1 MGAFMQILQEF
12 ITNFVI
18 FMLISIILDML
29 VPSSSYK
36 KYTKLVIGLL
46 LISLILSP
54 ILQLFHTDIQS
65 LLSQKIVLSDN
76 SVNSTFTK
84 KIKQSESDINAA
96 NHAYILEQMA
106 VQLKKDA
113 EGELMKTF
121 HYSVID
127 VHIKMKDETCTVIA
141 DNINAVQVVVRQG
154 AQEVQL
160 VKPVEVSF
168 KESKSN
174 NGKIEKDIRNFLEKR
189 WGLNKKII
197 FVSVDT

>member
-106 VQLKKDA
+106 VQLKNDA

>member
-1 MGAFMQILQEF
+1 MQILQEF

-76 SVNSTFTK
+76 SLKSTFTN
-84 KIKQSESDINAA
+84 KIKQSESDINEA
-96 NHAYILEQMA
+96 NRAYILEQMA
-106 VQLKKDA
+106 VQLKNDA

-127 VHIKMKDETCTVIA
+127 IHIKMKDETCTVRA
-141 DNINAVQVVVRQG
+141 DNINALQVVIRHG
-154 AQEVQL
+154 TQEVQL

-174 NGKIEKDIRNFLEKR
+174 TEKIEKDIRNFLEKR

>member
-12 ITNFVI
+12 ITNFVV

-29 VPSSSYK
+29 VPSSNYK

-46 LISLILSP
+46 LISLIMSP
-54 ILQLFHTDIQS
+54 ILQLFKTDIQS

-96 NHAYILEQMA
+96 NRAYILEQMA
-106 VQLKKDA
+106 VQLKNDA

-154 AQEVQL
+154 AQEVKL

-174 NGKIEKDIRNFLEKR
+174 TEKIEKDIRNFLEKR